1 MSIEEKRI
9 LLAEMGQ
16 KDGASLKAYVK
27 GGGYKALEKALK
39 KMSPDDVREEVAKAR
54 IRGRGGAGFEAGRK
68 WGFLPKQ
75 TEKPVYLT
83 CNGDE
88 SEPGTF
94 KDRHIMEHCPH
105 RLVEGCLITCYTIGA
120 KVGFI
125 YIRGEFPHAQHA
137 VEKAIEEAREAN
149 YLGEKILG
157 TDHSIDIWVHT
168 GAGAY
173 VCGEETGMLSSI
185 EGGRGNPRLKPP
197 FPAVEGL
204 FRCPTIV
211 NNVETLANV
220 PFVINEGADAFL
232 ALGTEDT
239 PGTRV
244 FCVSGH
250 VEKPGVFEFEC
261 GVSLKDVIDAAGGVW
276 KGKKMKAVVP
286 GGASAPIITADEI
299 DIPCDFGSMAKAGTI
314 MGSCAI
320 MVIDEDTSIPHMLR
334 NVMEFFAHESCG
346 QCTPCR
352 EGTGWVKKIVS
363 RICDGK
369 GRPEDLDR
377 LVAIATS
384 YEGMGG
390 LTICGLS
397 DAAAWPVQSYIKKFR
412 GEFEALIESG
422 QKATAG
428 AADQLGD

>member
-1 MSIEEKRI
+1 MSIAEKRV
-9 LLAEMGQ
+9 LL
-16 KDGASLKAYVK
+16 KDMDKKNGASLKVYEK
-27 GGGYKALEKALK
+27 GGGYQALKKALEEL
-39 KMSPDDVREEVAKAR
+39 SPDDVREEVLKAR

-68 WGFLPKQ
+68 WGFLPKD
-75 TEKPVYLT
+75 TDKPIYLA
-83 CNGDE
+83 CNADE

-94 KDRHIMEHCPH
+94 KDRHIMEHAPH
-105 RLVEGCLITCYTIGA
+105 VLVEGCILACYAIGA
-120 KVGFI
+120 KNGYI
-125 YIRGEFPHAQHA
+125 YIRGEFPHAQIA
-137 VEKAIEEAREAN
+137 VEKALDEAREKG

-157 TDHSIDIWVHT
+157 SDFSCDIWVHT

-185 EGGRGNPRLKPP
+185 EGGRGNPKLKPP

-211 NNVETLANV
+211 NNVETLSCV
-220 PFVINEGADAFL
+220 PQVIREGADAFL

-261 GVSLKDVIDAAGGVW
+261 GVSLKDVIGAAGGVW
-276 KGKKMKAVVP
+276 KGRKLKAVVP

-320 MVIDEDTSIPHMLR
+320 MVFDEETSIPHALQ

-352 EGTGWVKKIVS
+352 EGTGWVKKIVT
-363 RICDGK
+363 RICEGGGK
-369 GRPEDLDR
+369 PGDLEK
-377 LVAIATS
+377 LVKIANS

-412 GEFEALIESG
+412 EEFEALIDGNGKSSG
-422 QKATAG
+422 DG
-428 AADQLGD
+428 E

>member
-9 LLAEMGQ
+9 LLKEMGQ
-16 KDGASLKAYVK
+16 ENGASIEAYEA
-27 GGGYKALEKALK
+27 GGGYAALK
-39 KMSPDDVREEVAKAR
+39 KVLGGMSPDDVREEVTKAR

-68 WGFLPKQ
+68 WGFLPKD
-75 TEKPVYLT
+75 TDKPIYLA

-105 RLVEGCLITCYTIGA
+105 RLVEGCLITCYSIGA
-120 KVGFI
+120 KIGYI

-137 VEKAIEEAREAN
+137 VEKAIEEAREKN
-149 YLGEKILG
+149 YLGDNILG
-157 TDHSIDIWVHT
+157 TDFSADIWVHT

-211 NNVETLANV
+211 NNVETLSNV
-220 PFVINEGADAFL
+220 PFVINEGPDAFL

-276 KGKKMKAVVP
+276 KGKKLKAVVP
-286 GGASAPIITADEI
+286 GGASAPIVTADEV

-320 MVIDEDTSIPHMLR
+320 MVMDEDTSIPHMLL

-352 EGTGWVKKIVS
+352 EGTGWVKKIVA
-363 RICDGK
+363 RICDGNGK
-369 GRPEDLDR
+369 LEDLDK
-377 LVAIATS
+377 LVKIASS

-412 GEFEALIESG
+412 GEFEALIGSG
-422 QKATAG
+422 QAATA
-428 AADQLGD
+428 AD

>member
-1 MSIEEKRI
+1 MSIKEKRV
-9 LLAEMGQ
+9 LLKDMGK
-16 KDGASLKAYVK
+16 KDEASLEVYKK
-27 GGGYKALEKALK
+27 GGGYTALEKALK
-39 KMSPDDVREEVAKAR
+39 EMSPDDVREEVLKAR

-68 WGFLPKQ
+68 WGFLPKD
-75 TEKPVYLT
+75 TGKPIYLA
-83 CNGDE
+83 CNADE

-94 KDRHIMEHCPH
+94 KDRHIMEHAPH
-105 RLVEGCLITCYTIGA
+105 VLVEGCVLACYAIGA
-120 KVGFI
+120 KTGYI
-125 YIRGEFPHAQHA
+125 YIRGEFPHAQKA
-137 VEKAIEEAREAN
+137 VEKALEEARENN

-157 TDHSIDIWVHT
+157 TDFSCDIWVHT

-185 EGGRGNPRLKPP
+185 EGGRGNPKLKPP

-211 NNVETLANV
+211 NNVETLSCV
-220 PFVINEGADAFL
+220 PMVIREGADAFL

-276 KGKKMKAVVP
+276 KGRKLKAVVP
-286 GGASAPIITADEI
+286 GGASAPIITADEV

-320 MVIDEDTSIPHMLR
+320 MVFDETTSIPHALL

-352 EGTGWVKKIVS
+352 EGTGWAKKIVQ
-363 RICDGK
+363 RICEGG
-369 GRPEDLDR
+369 GRPGDLEK
-377 LVAIATS
+377 LVSIADS

-397 DAAAWPVQSYIKKFR
+397 DAAAWPVQSYVKKFR
-412 GEFEALIESG
+412 EEFTALIDGNGKSSG
-422 QKATAG
+422 DG
-428 AADQLGD
+428 E